1 MSDVF
6 NEVDED
12 VRHDQWQKL
21 FKAYGGYVI
30 GAVVAFVAVFAGSI
44 VWTDYQ
50 TGQRQAESQRY
61 VVASRTLSEG
71 DAVLAAQQ
79 FGALADQAGNGYG
92 ALARLREA
100 DALADTGDVTSAVA
114 VLDRLSDD
122 GDADTAFRE
131 LARLFAVYQLMD
143 SAPRDELDRRLAPL
157 LAEDSPWRASA
168 RELSGL
174 IAYRAGETAAAR
186 ALFTAIVED
195 STTPAMARG
204 RAAGMLAIMGGS
216 AGAGG

>member
-6 NEVDED
+6 NEVDEE

-21 FKAYGGYVI
+21 FKAYGGYII
-30 GAVVAFVAVFAGSI
+30 GAVVSFVAVFAGSI
-44 VWTDYQ
+44 AWKDYQ
-50 TGQRQAESQRY
+50 TDLRQTESQRY
-61 VVASRTLSEG
+61 VIASQTLSEG
-71 DAVLAAQQ
+71 DAALAAQQ
-79 FGALADQAGNGYG
+79 FGALADEAGDGYG

-100 DALADTGDVTSAVA
+100 EALADAGAVTNAVA
-114 VLDRLSDD
+114 VLDRLADD
-122 GDADTAFRE
+122 GDAEPAFRD

-143 SAPRDELDRRLAPL
+143 SAPRDELERRLAPL
-157 LAEDSPWRASA
+157 LEETSPWRASA

-174 IAYRAGETAAAR
+174 IAYRSGEIAAAR
-186 ALFTAIVED
+186 KLFTAIVED
-195 STTPAMARG
+195 SATPAMARS